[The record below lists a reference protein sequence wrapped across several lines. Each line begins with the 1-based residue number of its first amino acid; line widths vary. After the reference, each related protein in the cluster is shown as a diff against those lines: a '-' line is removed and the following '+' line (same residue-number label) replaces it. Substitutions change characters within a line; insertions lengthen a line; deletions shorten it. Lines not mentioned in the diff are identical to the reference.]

1 MPLEHGAKPGSPG
14 FGRNIAA
21 EEKAGKPQAQSVAIA
36 YRESGEKTR
45 DAMPAS
51 VKILGGADPTGSQ
64 ELVAVPRMAPATPA
78 GTVQNVG
85 FPNPQ
90 ALPEPYPWSTPPV
103 QSKSVYPQ
111 PRVPIA
117 TVGGEEVAVK
127 DEDPGLEPDEGAGS
141 SEPAMDVGGLSIVNG
156 KKTGY
161 EISTDEVT
169 ETEGEGHGMLENAM
183 SQMHG
188 KSSSGPQTPMDSF
201 AEVEHKAA
209 KEYGSE
215 EAGKR
220 VAAAVGFKNLGKAEM
235 ERRAQAGKK

>member
-14 FGRNIAA
+14 FGRNISA
-21 EEKAGKPQAQSVAIA
+21 EVKAGKPQAQAVAIA

-51 VKILGGADPTGSQ
+51 VKILGGSDPAGSQ
-64 ELVAVPRMAPATPA
+64 ELVAVPRMVPATPA

-85 FPNPQ
+85 LPAMG
-90 ALPEPYPWSTPPV
+90 ALPEPYPFAAPPV
-103 QSKSVYPQ
+103 VSRSVYPQ

-127 DEDPGLEPDEGAGS
+127 DEDPGLEPDDERGAGS
-141 SEPAMDVGGLSIVNG
+141 GSMDVGAMSIVNG

-161 EISTDEVT
+161 EINTAGDAAPPDPVLNRIIRRGA
-169 ETEGEGHGMLENAM
+169 GEEAGL
-183 SQMHG
+183 
-188 KSSSGPQTPMDSF
+188 DSF
-201 AEVEHKAA
+201 AEVEKHAA
-209 KEYGSE
+209 KEYGSA